1 MIHYN
6 KITSNAPIFRWAS
19 NEYGELQIAAE
30 IIACGNEN
38 IHCSRKQS
46 ITITRYLGDNN
57 DPINRYDLSTPNGRH
72 NALGL

>member
-1 MIHYN
+1 MTHYN

-30 IIACGNEN
+30 IIACD
-38 IHCSRKQS
+38 CSRKQS